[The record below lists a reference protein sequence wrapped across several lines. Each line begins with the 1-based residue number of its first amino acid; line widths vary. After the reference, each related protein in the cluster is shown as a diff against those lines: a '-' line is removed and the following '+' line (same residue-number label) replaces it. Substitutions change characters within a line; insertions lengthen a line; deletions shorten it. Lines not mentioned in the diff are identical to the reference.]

1 MVLSFGPRP
10 QGFERAKATV
20 LSVGDVLP
28 AIRLISHDGKPFAL
42 DSDDVAGNYL
52 LLLVLDGPT
61 TTAPRALLDRYK
73 QVVADVAAAGCKI
86 FAITPL
92 KSQDN
97 AALARDLELP
107 FPLLSDPDRAVFAL
121 FGAAGGSSPVT
132 VVVRPNRHIMAL
144 LSGSDTE
151 EPDDA
156 LAIIRSDA
164 DNRRSRLTERHPP
177 VLVVPDV
184 LSPKDCEH
192 LITVFTLQGNVWVEP
207 GHGTQSMTSDYKMR
221 IPDYGRRDRVDHW
234 VINQATTR
242 FIVERLSARLF
253 PEIEKAFQ
261 YRVTRFERFRIGC
274 YEGERGGE
282 AHGHRDN
289 TTAMVAHRRFA
300 CSINLNTEGFEGGE
314 LRFPEYGGHLY
325 RPETGAAIAF
335 SSSLLHE
342 PLHVTAGRRY
352 VLLAFLFGES

>member
-1 MVLSFGPRP
+1 MP
-10 QGFERAKATV
+10 
-20 LSVGDVLP
+20 
-28 AIRLISHDGKPFAL
+28 
-42 DSDDVAGNYL
+42 
-52 LLLVLDGPT
+52 
-61 TTAPRALLDRYK
+61 TAPSARAFLDRYK
-73 QVVADVAAAGCKI
+73 QATDDVAAAGGKV

-97 AALARDLELP
+97 VALARDLDLP
-107 FPLLSDPDRAVFAL
+107 FPVLSDPERTVFAL
-121 FGAAGGSSPVT
+121 FGVTAGRSPVAA
-132 VVVRPNRHIMAL
+132 VVRPNQHVMAL
-144 LSGSDTE
+144 LAGNE
-151 EPDDA
+151 AEAPVA
-156 LAIIRSDA
+156 AIHVIRGDI
-164 DNRRSRLTERHPP
+164 DNRRPRPGDRHPP

-184 LSPKDCEH
+184 LSLKDCEH

-207 GHGTQSMTSDYKMR
+207 GHGNQNMTSDYKMR

-234 VINQATTR
+234 VINQTTTR

-253 PEIEKAFQ
+253 PEIEKAYQ
-261 YRVTRFERFRIGC
+261 YRGTRFERFRIGC

-282 AHGHRDN
+282 PHGHRDN
-289 TTAMVAHRRFA
+289 TAYPMVAHRRFA
-300 CSINLNTEGFEGGE
+300 CSINLNTEAFEGGE

>member
-1 MVLSFGPRP
+1 MVLSFGPRS
-10 QGFERAKATV
+10 QGFERVQQTV
-20 LSVGDVLP
+20 LSVGDIVP
-28 AIRLISHDGKPFAL
+28 PIRLISHDGKPIAL
-42 DSDDVAGNYL
+42 ESDDVSGNYL
-52 LLLVLDGPT
+52 LLLVLD
-61 TTAPRALLDRYK
+61 APMTPSARALLDRSK
-73 QVVADVAAAGCKI
+73 QIMADAASAGCKI
-86 FAITPL
+86 FAVTPL

-107 FPLLSDPDRAVFAL
+107 FPLLSDPERAIFAL
-121 FGAAGGSSPVT
+121 FGAASERSPVM
-132 VVVRPNRHIMAL
+132 VVVRPNHHVMAL
-144 LSGSDTE
+144 LTGSE
-151 EPDDA
+151 AEQPEN
-156 LAIIRSDA
+156 AIAVIRRDA
-164 DNRRSRLTERHPP
+164 DNRRSRQVERHPP
-177 VLVVPDV
+177 VLIVPDV
-184 LSPKDCEH
+184 LSRKDCEH

-207 GHGTQSMTSDYKMR
+207 GHGTQNMTSDYKMR

-300 CSINLNTEGFEGGE
+300 CSINLNSENFEGGE

-325 RPETGAAIAF
+325 RPESGSAIAF

-342 PLHVTAGRRY
+342 PLPVTAGRRY